1 MKHFTKLLII
11 FTFVTAL
18 VTIPSIDYSYAYA
31 EDSSIDMD
39 NLNWIDE
46 NGNYHFPITQY
57 DEEWQHLSCTDEMRQ
72 VTQIPDSI
80 LKSISTPELIDL
92 IIEYPLLCDIKA
104 YESIYEGYQHVKE
117 NFNGIQ
123 ELLSRSN
130 AYYNLIQKYKTL
142 NIPEKR
148 IFPIDEILSA
158 SNSPEHTLNSL
169 ISNHETRT
177 KIYEDASVQNSINI
191 LEFMLYDILQDNA
204 YNSAKFVREYIAK
217 TKEKIQSEYY
227 EVSNSQILLSTALS
241 QNSTL
246 FTVND
251 INAINT
257 LSASRI
263 SGVETTTT
271 IYTPSGTRVTVIYY
285 TQLEMCKYSDYADLI
300 AEYGAESISIA
311 SKTFNCHSFA
321 WLRDRQSNYQHI
333 WLGSSTDNTA
343 LSAFQ
348 DDPKYRKSTTA
359 KVGDIASWSQHSAII
374 TQTNVKHPDY
384 DVPDSLC
391 ISKWG
396 SGPIVKHYLTKCP
409 YYHKDSTNV
418 TYYKL
423 YK

>member
-130 AYYNLIQKYKTL
+130 AYYSLIQKYKTL

-148 IFPIDEILSA
+148 IFPIDKILS
-158 SNSPEHTLNSL
+158 NSDSVEDTFNTL
-169 ISNHETRT
+169 ISNYDTRN
-177 KIYEDASVQNSINI
+177 KIFDDASIQNSVNV

-204 YNSAKFVREYIAK
+204 YNSDKFVHEYILK
-217 TKEKIQSEYY
+217 MKEKLHSEYY
-227 EVSNSQILLSTALS
+227 EASNSQILLSTALS

-263 SGVETTTT
+263 TGIKTTTSV
-271 IYTPSGTRVTVIYY
+271 YTPSGTRVTVTYY
-285 TQLEMCKYSDYADLI
+285 TQLEMCNYSDYADMI
-300 AEYGAESISIA
+300 AAYDATFLSIA
-311 SKTFNCHSFA
+311 SKTFNCHSYA
-321 WLRDRQSNYQHI
+321 WLSKSDNRYTHI
-333 WLGSSTDNTA
+333 WLGSSDDNTA

-348 DDPKYRKSTTA
+348 DDPKYKKSKTA
-359 KVGDIASWSQHSAII
+359 SVGDIASWSQHSAII
-374 TQTNVKHPDY
+374 TQINVKNPDY
-384 DVPDSLC
+384 DVPDNLC

-396 SGPIVKHYLTKCP
+396 TGPMVKHYLSKCP

-418 TYYKL
+418 VYYRL